1 MLEIFAGMAVLCET
15 SKSAGLANSIAVDK
29 IRKRSCRSSIFQLD
43 LLKQRDR
50 EILEQWMVSPLLL
63 WIHLAPVC
71 GTASRARDIRRFAN
85 DPKPLR
91 SNECPEGRPDLSET
105 DKRRVGIANNLFQYA
120 CFLFLLAS
128 QMGIL
133 ADHGKSE
140 EQLFLD
146 YMLGPTVDA
155 ASGGVCC
162 RFSGLHVGWQSR
174 QVDEDHCKFSGSSIF
189 EYQV

>member
-1 MLEIFAGMAVLCET
+1 MLEIFAGMAVLCAT

-85 DPKPLR
+85 DPKPCVQMNVQRDALTFLKLT
-91 SNECPEGRPDLSET
+91 SAELVSQTTFFNMHAFSFCWPPKWEFWRPW
-105 DKRRVGIANNLFQYA
+105 KIRG
-120 CFLFLLAS
+120 
-128 QMGIL
+128 
-133 ADHGKSE
+133 
-140 EQLFLD
+140 
-146 YMLGPTVDA
+146 TVI
-155 ASGGVCC
+155 
-162 RFSGLHVGWQSR
+162 SGLHVGSY
-174 QVDEDHCKFSGSSIF
+174 S
-189 EYQV
+189 